1 MSRIPASIVLSEEDK
16 AYLVKYIKTGKRS
29 ARSIKRAQVL
39 LLLQENLPAEQVVE
53 RVGIS
58 LATLYNIKQ
67 RYRKEGLSS
76 ALHDKP
82 KSGAPAQISSRQE
95 VQLTALACS
104 EAPTGYSQWSLRLL
118 SDKMV
123 ELGYVEHISHEQV
136 RKMLKK
142 ASLSLGSRNNGV
154 SAK

>member
-1 MSRIPASIVLSEEDK
+1 MARTAAPVVLSEKDK
-16 AYLVKYIKTGKRS
+16 TYLQQYVKTGKRS
-29 ARSIKRAQVL
+29 ARSIQRAQVL
-39 LLLQENLPAEQVVE
+39 LLLHERLPAEAVVE

-82 KSGAPAQISSRQE
+82 KSGAPTQISSRQE
-95 VQLTALACS
+95 AQLTVLACS
-104 EAPTGYSQWSLRLL
+104 EAPAGYSQWSLRLL
-118 SDKMV
+118 SNKMV
-123 ELGYVEHISHEQV
+123 ELGYVEHISHEQI

-142 ASLSLGSRNNGV
+142 ANLSLGSRNSGV
-154 SAK
+154 

>member
-1 MSRIPASIVLSEEDK
+1 MARTAEPVVLSEKDK
-16 AYLVKYIKTGKRS
+16 AYLQQYVKTGKRS
-29 ARSIKRAQVL
+29 ARSIQRAQVL
-39 LLLQENLPAEQVVE
+39 LLLHERLPAEAVVE

-82 KSGAPAQISSRQE
+82 KSGAPTQISSRQE
-95 VQLTALACS
+95 AQLTVLACS
-104 EAPTGYSQWSLRLL
+104 EAPAGYSQWSLRLL
-118 SDKMV
+118 SNKMV
-123 ELGYVEHISHEQV
+123 ELGYVEHISHEQI

-142 ASLSLGSRNNGV
+142 ANLSLGSRNSGV
-154 SAK
+154 